1 MLAKNKSP
9 ETQART
15 QSQSWAFVGI
25 QRDFMNCWNMNC
37 ISASCFL
44 IAVNVRWLVLSV
56 YPGPVWISTLG
67 EASQL
72 GLWLYLQTQKK
83 FVGLSGFLEKVGQ
96 KPHSPPIAVWMKY
109 MGFLCFEKFQ
119 WWPQASISFYL
130 YGVNQN
136 SFVQTTKSMKRNM
149 HFVTALPSRNTLR
162 THA

>member
-9 ETQART
+9 EKRSRA

-25 QRDFMNCWNMNC
+25 QRDFMHSQNGKC
-37 ISASCFL
+37 ISTSCFH
-44 IAVNVRWLVLSV
+44 IAVNVLCLVLSV

-83 FVGLSGFLEKVGQ
+83 LVGLSGFLENVGQ
-96 KPHSPPIAVWMKY
+96 KPHLPPIAVWMKH

-149 HFVTALPSRNTLR
+149 HLATALPNGNTLR
-162 THA
+162 THV